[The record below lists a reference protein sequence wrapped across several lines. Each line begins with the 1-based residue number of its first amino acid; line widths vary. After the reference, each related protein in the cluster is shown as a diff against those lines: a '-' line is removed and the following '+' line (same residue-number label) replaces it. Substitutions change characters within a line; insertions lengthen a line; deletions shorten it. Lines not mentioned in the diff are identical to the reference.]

1 MKEALYLTIQTM
13 NDRLRWYRKLIVAMM
28 ILSLISILLAIL
40 QMAWQPLLGFLFL
53 IPLCSIFLY
62 LDSLLV
68 QKWQIQII
76 KMWRDGQLD
85 LTIFLNS
92 IKTIRMFPQRMFDG
106 MLKILPET
114 AISMFSR
121 SSKNPDRKVRSLMIS
136 ILQIFN
142 REQKDDMIL
151 MTLIY
156 SFISSSIVLAGI
168 LKSWM
173 FLLGFLLI
181 PLAIGF
187 NLYLRTIRRKRLKNV
202 LLELKKHASEG
213 FENFVDIIFQ
223 MDEKP
228 IFGKKRHQLLNL

>member
-1 MKEALYLTIQTM
+1 M
-13 NDRLRWYRKLIVAMM
+13 NDRLRWYRKLIVGMM

-68 QKWQIQII
+68 QKWQIQIL

-92 IKTIRMFPQRMFDG
+92 IKTVRMFRQRMFDS
-106 MLKILPET
+106 MLKILPEN
-114 AISMFSR
+114 AISMLSR
-121 SSKNPDRKVRSLMIS
+121 SSKNPDQKIRSLMIS

-142 REQKDDMIL
+142 REQKDEMIL

-187 NLYLRTIRRKRLKNV
+187 KLYLRTIRWKRLKNV
-202 LLELKKHASEG
+202 LLELKKHTSEG
-213 FENFVDIIFQ
+213 FENLVDLIFQ
-223 MDEKP
+223 MDGKP